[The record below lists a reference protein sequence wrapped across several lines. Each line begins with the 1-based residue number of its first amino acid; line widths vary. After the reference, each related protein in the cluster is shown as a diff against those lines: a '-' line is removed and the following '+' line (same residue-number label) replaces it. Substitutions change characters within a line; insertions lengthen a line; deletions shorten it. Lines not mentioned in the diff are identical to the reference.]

1 MLQFFNFE
9 VDKSEITAYNDS
21 TSDTARGTKGAKM
34 MKLMTIRSA
43 CTERQ
48 ISEWKLRRAVQSGL
62 VRHMRLGNRIV
73 VDLDDVDAYIDR
85 LRGATIGD
93 VAAETGLSESTIRR
107 AIDDGW
113 MPATM
118 ISHKYYFDMDKV
130 REAIEEKMSTGR

>member
-1 MLQFFNFE
+1 MTSHDEHLLDAQDVADILQVSRNT
-9 VDKSEITAYNDS
+9 VYNLVKAGELS
-21 TSDTARGTKGAKM
+21 SYMVGRKM
-34 MKLMTIRSA
+34 RFT
-43 CTERQ
+43 
-48 ISEWKLRRAVQSGL
+48 LR
-62 VRHMRLGNRIV
+62 
-73 VDLDDVDAYIDR
+73 DVDAYIDR